1 VYAKRNFSQL
11 CVPEP
16 FTVWTNSGPNERAG
30 FVDEFV
36 TGPMVMTMAASVRPI
51 TRPATACGDRRSIAP
66 STTKTRIPAASAS
79 ASIAEPQL
87 VVARSK
93 LTTPNP

>member
-1 VYAKRNFSQL
+1 VYANRNFSQL

-16 FTVWTNSGPNERAG
+16 FTVCTNSGPNARAG
-30 FVDEFV
+30 FVDAFV
-36 TGPMVMTMAASVRPI
+36 TGPIVTMIAASESPI
-51 TRPATACGDRRSIAP
+51 TSPATACGERRSIAP
-66 STTKTRIPAASAS
+66 STMKTRIPAASAS

-87 VVARSK
+87 VTARSK